1 MAEKPDSNAPAPEA
15 APAAPGAPVAK
26 ASVIATWLPLVVAL
40 ALAPATTWA
49 LVEFLFVPRLEAKL
63 NEVVAPAATARGGD
77 APAASSPAAPSPAVN
92 RSTSPATPGAPIDPS
107 GPRAYQFDN
116 VVVNLAGTMG
126 TRYLKVSF
134 VVGGASE
141 QVRTTFNSRLPQ
153 LRDVTLATLS
163 ALTLADLEEAG
174 SKNLIRARLLQ
185 AYNDELGSRVVDQL
199 YFSEFVVQ

>member
-1 MAEKPDSNAPAPEA
+1 MAEKPDATAPAPEA
-15 APAAPGAPVAK
+15 ANAAAAGAPAPK
-26 ASVIATWLPLVVAL
+26 SSVIATWLPLAVAL
-40 ALAPATTWA
+40 ALAPVTTWA

-63 NEVVAPAATARGGD
+63 SAVVAPTA
-77 APAASSPAAPSPAVN
+77 APAASVNPPAAPASTAAPSGGRPAA
-92 RSTSPATPGAPIDPS
+92 PGTPVDIS

-134 VVGGASE
+134 AVAGPGE
-141 QVRTTFNSRLPQ
+141 QVRSTFNARLPQ

-185 AYNDELGSRVVDQL
+185 AYNEELGARVVDQL